1 MDNCCRCVCVWDTL
15 PAACLGSCLW
25 LGKGKRSAALDLCSI
40 SVLVELVA
48 DLLNLKFDS
57 LSAASQNDSWDESR
71 LYFHSISVS
80 LLIDF
85 KAKIKLRSDSK
96 WFFAPAHTKINKCW
110 TFHRESEDELGNILG
125 PKLPLFFCDC
135 LTSCFAAGDLPWT
148 SFDLLICHSEASCT
162 VCIWSLC
169 CVSWGWDGQQGLIC
183 LLLN

>member
-25 LGKGKRSAALDLCSI
+25 LGKGKRSAVLHSRFI

-80 LLIDF
+80 LLIHF

-96 WFFAPAHTKINKCW
+96 WFFAPAHTKIKWCDKCW

-125 PKLPLFFCDC
+125 PKLPFFVIVSLLVLQQVICRERA
-135 LTSCFAAGDLPWT
+135 LTCWSVTLKLLVQFVFDHFAVFHEEEL
-148 SFDLLICHSEASCT
+148 
-162 VCIWSLC
+162 VNK
-169 CVSWGWDGQQGLIC
+169 V
-183 LLLN
+183 